1 MSDEA
6 FVILLLIG
14 INLYFLISYL
24 IAERHRHLRTCNTC
38 IYCIHNKEWNIYHCI
53 RYYSIG
59 EVVIPDVDGPYCK
72 DYVGIK
78 EYF

>member
-1 MSDEA
+1 MSNEA

-14 INLYFLISYL
+14 INLYFLIIYL
-24 IAERHRHLRTCNTC
+24 IAERPRHLRTCKTC
-38 IYCIHNKEWNIYHCI
+38 IYCVHNKKWNIYYCI

-72 DYVGIK
+72 DYVGGG
-78 EYF
+78 